1 MDWIQIVQD
10 LGIPVTLAGAM
21 FWGGVYLIKY
31 ITKTHSET
39 FITRIDELRGIL
51 IKLIDQQK
59 LMQMN
64 LVSLES
70 NIKTLV
76 EFLIEERDK
85 EKERLINKLKEK
97 NGRV

>member
-21 FWGGVYLIKY
+21 FWGCVYLIKY

>member
-1 MDWIQIVQD
+1 
-10 LGIPVTLAGAM
+10 
-21 FWGGVYLIKY
+21 
-31 ITKTHSET
+31 
-39 FITRIDELRGIL
+39 
-51 IKLIDQQK
+51 
-59 LMQMN
+59 MN